1 MDERNSGA
9 GSGGGDRELSG
20 FGGGQLMMEVLG
32 AGDTRESLF
41 LCIYYFILINSIHLT
56 FILFDHPF

>member
-41 LCIYYFILINSIHLT
+41 LCII
-56 FILFDHPF
+56 ILF